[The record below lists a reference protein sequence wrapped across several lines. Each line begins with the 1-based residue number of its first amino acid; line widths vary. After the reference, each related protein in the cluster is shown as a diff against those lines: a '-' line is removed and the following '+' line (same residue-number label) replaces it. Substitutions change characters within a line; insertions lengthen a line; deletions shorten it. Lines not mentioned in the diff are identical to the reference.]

1 MNIEKP
7 RVDLRQCDDVLSVRS
22 ADQDTSER
30 SFLLKRVP
38 ALMTGSPTDTN
49 VPFSVTK
56 CDECGHVNKG
66 FNPFDD
72 EPKTITND

>member
-7 RVDLRQCDDVLSVRS
+7 RVDLRLCDDVLCEKCGSRYFREVV
-22 ADQDTSER
+22 
-30 SFLLKRVP
+30 LLKRVP
-38 ALMTGSPTDTN
+38 ALMTGSPSDTN

-72 EPKTITND
+72 ESKSITND